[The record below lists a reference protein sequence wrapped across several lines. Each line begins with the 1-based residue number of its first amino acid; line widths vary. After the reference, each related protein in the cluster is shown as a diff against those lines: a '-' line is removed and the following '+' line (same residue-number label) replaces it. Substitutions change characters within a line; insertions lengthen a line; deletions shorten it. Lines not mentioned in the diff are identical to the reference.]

1 MFEQILIR
9 INAFATHVIEIVKS
23 VFIAKGKNAT
33 GQTLASLRADVTFE
47 IDKAIEL
54 DIFGDKTFEYIEQGR
69 RAGAKMPPEG
79 VLLNWMQ
86 ARGIPES
93 AEYAIRKSIA
103 QNGIEPVPIIEMAF
117 VEIQNDFK
125 RTLSSEILSELSGLL
140 FKAIEKGFKFTN
152 TSTPQ

>member
-1 MFEQILIR
+1 MFEQILSR
-9 INAFATHVIEIVKS
+9 INAFATRVIEIVKS

-33 GQTLASLRADVTFE
+33 GQTLSSLRADVTFE

-54 DIFGDKTFEYIEQGR
+54 DIFGSKVFEYINDGR

-79 VLLNWMQ
+79 VLLDWMQ
-86 ARGIPES
+86 ARGIPDS
-93 AEYAIRKSIA
+93 AEYAIRKAIA